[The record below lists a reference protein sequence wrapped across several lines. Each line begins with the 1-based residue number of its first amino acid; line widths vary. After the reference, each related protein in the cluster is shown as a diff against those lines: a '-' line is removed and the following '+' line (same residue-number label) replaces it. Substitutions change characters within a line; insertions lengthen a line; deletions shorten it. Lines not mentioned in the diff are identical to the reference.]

1 MNTELDVR
9 GSSQIATDE
18 ECWTQEVG
26 ELSKYYSHYYQHIG
40 AMLMSKSI
48 G

>member
-9 GSSQIATDE
+9 GSSQIATNE
-18 ECWTQEVG
+18 KCWTQEVG
-26 ELSKYYSHYYQHIG
+26 KLYKYYSHYCQHFR

-48 G
+48 N